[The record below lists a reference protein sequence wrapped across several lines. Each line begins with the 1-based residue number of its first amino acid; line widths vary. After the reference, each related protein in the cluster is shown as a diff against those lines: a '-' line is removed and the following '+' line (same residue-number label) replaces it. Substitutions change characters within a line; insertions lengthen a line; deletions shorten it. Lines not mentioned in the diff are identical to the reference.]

1 MNDKNLDDKFR
12 KALLFYHT
20 GQLATVTL
28 WLIGKKYLV
37 MKFMKLIYEDLV
49 KKSEKNIRNIFSY
62 CELDWNDS
70 LLSHLHNK
78 RPVHTASV
86 MQVRKPIYKTSIE
99 RFRNYTQLT
108 NELLTIPDF
117 ESLVSAYDA

>member
-1 MNDKNLDDKFR
+1 MAHWKK
-12 KALLFYHT
+12 LF
-20 GQLATVTL
+20 GN
-28 WLIGKKYLV
+28 K
-37 MKFMKLIYEDLV
+37 IYEINYEDFV
-49 KKSEKNIRNIFSY
+49 RQSEKNIRDIFSY

-70 LLSHLHNK
+70 LLNHLHNK

>member
-20 GQLATVTL
+20 GQLATVAL

-49 KKSEKNIRNIFSY
+49 KKSEKIF
-62 CELDWNDS
+62 
-70 LLSHLHNK
+70 
-78 RPVHTASV
+78 A
-86 MQVRKPIYKTSIE
+86 I
-99 RFRNYTQLT
+99 F
-108 NELLTIPDF
+108 
-117 ESLVSAYDA
+117 LVTVNWTGMIVC